1 MNLSKKNHKRSDPLF
16 QDLVR
21 LGKVIDLEDEAVQ
34 IDQNLV
40 KEDLWAGHEQ
50 EVDQFKLVLHVVKI
64 EEFQLKQ

>member
-21 LGKVIDLEDEAVQ
+21 LDKVIGLEDEAVQ

-50 EVDQFKLVLHVVKI
+50 EVDQFKLVPHVVKI
-64 EEFQLKQ
+64 EELQLKQ